1 MHILP
6 SLPALPIARA
16 SLVLGV
22 ALLTLGCSNNNAPDS
37 AAGTTPADSTA
48 VAGAA
53 PVAPANSP
61 LQVVAELREPQFVG
75 VAVTPDSRIFL
86 VSPRWDYNPV
96 NPIAEVGPNNTLKPY
111 PDASWCTWNDS
122 VRNEPEKH
130 WICPQ
135 AAYVDRSGMLWV
147 LDPAAPGL
155 KYTVPGG
162 PKLVKIDPKINQ
174 VVQTIRFDQ
183 TVAPRKSY
191 LNDVRID
198 LDNNYAYITES
209 SQGGIVVVDL
219 KTQKARRV
227 LTTHPSVKAEPIRL
241 NVEGNPM
248 LDPMGKPAK
257 LHSDGIA
264 LSVDNKHLYY
274 HAVTGYTL
282 YRIPTAAL
290 RNAALSEE
298 QLGQQVENL
307 GKTPACDGLEIDK
320 AGNVY
325 LTAIEQNAVVRR
337 TPDGK
342 LEELA
347 KDPRLQWPDTYALT
361 ADGTLYVTAS
371 AIHKTPTWNKG
382 VGKQNQPYRLFK
394 MKLPQ

>member
-1 MHILP
+1 MSFIFLRSSLIAGSAVIILG
-6 SLPALPIARA
+6 SCNADKGNA
-16 SLVLGV
+16 STDG
-22 ALLTLGCSNNNAPDS
+22 
-37 AAGTTPADSTA
+37 TPADSS
-48 VAGAA
+48 AA
-53 PVAPANSP
+53 ATQMPTAPANSP
-61 LQVVAELREPQFVG
+61 LQLVGELREPQFVG
-75 VAVTPDSRIFL
+75 VAVLPDNRVLL

-96 NPIAEVGPNNTLKPY
+96 NPIAILGPGNSVKPY
-111 PDASWCTWNDS
+111 PDAGWCTWNDS

-135 AAYVDRSGMLWV
+135 AATVDKSGMLWV

-162 PKLVKIDPKINQ
+162 PKLVKIDPKTNQ

-209 SQGGIVVVDL
+209 SQGGLVVVDL

-227 LTTHPSVKAEPIRL
+227 LTNHPSVKAEDIRL

-248 LDPMGKPAK
+248 LDPTDKPAK

-264 LSVDNKHLYY
+264 LSRDNQHLYY

-290 RNAALSEE
+290 RNPGLSEA

-307 GKTPACDGLEIDK
+307 GKTPAADGLEIDA

-325 LTAIEQNAVVRR
+325 ITAIEQNAVVRR

-342 LEELA
+342 MEELA
-347 KDPRLQWPDTYALT
+347 KDPRLQWPDTYFLT
-361 ADGTLYVTAS
+361 PDNTLYVTAS

>member
-1 MHILP
+1 MRHL
-6 SLPALPIARA
+6 SAAAGALLGPALLSA
-16 SLVLGV
+16 
-22 ALLTLGCSNNNAPDS
+22 ALLSCNSGADK
-37 AAGTTPADSTA
+37 GTTTNPNAPADSTA
-48 VAGAA
+48 AASSAPAA
-53 PVAPANSP
+53 PADSP
-61 LQVVAELREPQFVG
+61 LQLVGELREPQFVG
-75 VAVTPDSRIFL
+75 VAVLPDQRVLL

-96 NPIAEVGPNNTLKPY
+96 NPIAILGADNSVKPY
-111 PDASWCTWNDS
+111 PDARWCVWNDS
-122 VRNEPEKH
+122 VRTEPEKH
-130 WICPQ
+130 WISPQ
-135 AAYVDRSGMLWV
+135 AATVDKSGMLWV

-162 PKLVKIDPKINQ
+162 PKLVKIDPKTNQ

-183 TVAPRKSY
+183 SVAPRKSY

-209 SQGGIVVVDL
+209 SQGGLVVVDL

-227 LTTHPSVKAEPIRL
+227 LTNHPSVKAEDIRL

-264 LSVDNKHLYY
+264 LSRDNKHLYY

-290 RNAALSEE
+290 RNAALSEA

-307 GKTPACDGLEIDK
+307 GKTPACDGLEID
-320 AGNVY
+320 ANNNVY
-325 LTAIEQNAVVRR
+325 ITAIEQNAVVRR

-342 LEELA
+342 IETLA
-347 KDPRLQWPDTYALT
+347 KDPRLQWPDTYFLT
-361 ADGTLYVTAS
+361 PDNTLYVTAS